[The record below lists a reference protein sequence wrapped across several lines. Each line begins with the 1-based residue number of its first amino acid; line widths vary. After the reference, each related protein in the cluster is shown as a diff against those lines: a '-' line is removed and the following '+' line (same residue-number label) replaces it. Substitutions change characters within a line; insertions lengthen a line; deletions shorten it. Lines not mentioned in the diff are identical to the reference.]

1 MFQTL
6 PGSVESFMDWPWSQ
20 IEPHY
25 RELVDRPFQEEDV
38 AGWLADWTRL
48 IDLIDERYARLYVAV
63 TLDTADARAEERYHH
78 FLDTVYP
85 NAQAADQQLRERLLA
100 SGLEPPG
107 FEVALLRM
115 RTETALFRQENLPL
129 LTEER
134 KLASRYD
141 KIVGAQTV
149 TWEGRELTLQQLRV
163 VLQTEDRTVR
173 ERAWKLAAGRQLA
186 DRDAIN
192 RLWIEFMKLRG
203 QLAENAGLPDYRAY
217 RWKQMLRLDYTPE
230 DSLEFQ
236 QAVEQAVVP
245 AATRVYEKHR
255 RRLGVDS
262 LRPWDLD
269 LDLYPVQRP
278 GLPSYGSTAGLE
290 NTAER
295 IFERVD
301 PAFGGYFRTLRSEGL
316 LDLPNRPGKAP
327 GAYCRSFR
335 TAKRPFIF
343 MNAVG
348 LAGDVRTLLHE
359 SGHAF
364 HVFETAPL
372 PYAQQR
378 NPGLEF
384 NEVASMAQ
392 ELLASPYLSK
402 DQGGFYSPEEAA
414 RFRLEHLEHI
424 LTFWPYM
431 AVVDAFQHWVYQNHN
446 LASDPA
452 RCDAT
457 WLKLWQRFL
466 PGVDWSGL
474 EAEAMTGW
482 HRKLHIHR
490 YPFYYIEYGV
500 AQLGAVQVWKN
511 ALEDQAGA
519 VASYRKALSL
529 GGTARLPELYRT
541 AGAKFAFDAGTLG
554 EAANLVE
561 ETITALEEQST

>member
-6 PGSVESFMDWPWSQ
+6 PGQVDPFMDWPWEK
-20 IEPHY
+20 IEPYY
-25 RELVDRPFQEEDV
+25 RELSDRPLQAQNV
-38 AGWLADWTRL
+38 SGWLADWTRL
-48 IDLIDERYARLYVAV
+48 IDLIGERFARLYVAV
-63 TLDTADARAEERYHH
+63 TLDTGDASAEARYHQ
-78 FLDTVYP
+78 FLDTVHP
-85 NAQAADQQLRERLLA
+85 KAQAADQQLRERLLA
-100 SGLEPPG
+100 SGLEPPR
-107 FEVALLRM
+107 FELPLLRM
-115 RTETALFRQENLPL
+115 QTEAALFREENLPL
-129 LTEER
+129 LTQER
-134 KLASRYD
+134 KLASQYD
-141 KIVGAQTV
+141 KIAGAQTV
-149 TWEGRELTLQQLRV
+149 PWEGQEITLQQLRV
-163 VLQTEDRTVR
+163 VLQSEDRDLR
-173 ERAWKLAAGRQLA
+173 ERAWRLAAARQLD
-186 DRDAIN
+186 DREAIN
-192 RLWIEFMKLRG
+192 RLWGEFMKLRG

-230 DSLEFQ
+230 DSLQFQ

-245 AATRVYEKHR
+245 AATRIYEKHR
-255 RRLGVDS
+255 RRLGVPS

-269 LDLYPVQRP
+269 LDLFPVQRP
-278 GLPSYGSTAGLE
+278 GLPSYGSVAGLE
-290 NTAER
+290 ETGER

-301 PAFGGYFRTLRSEGL
+301 PSFGAYFRTLRSEGL

-327 GAYCRSFR
+327 GAYCQGFR

-348 LAGDVRTLLHE
+348 LSGDVRTLLHE

-364 HVFETAPL
+364 HVFETSQL

-378 NPGLEF
+378 DAGREF

-392 ELLASPYLSK
+392 ELLASPYLST

-431 AVVDAFQHWVYQNHN
+431 AVVDAFQHWVYQNHD
-446 LASDPA
+446 LASNPD
-452 RCDAT
+452 RCDAA
-457 WLKLWQRFL
+457 WLELWQRFL

-474 EAEAMTGW
+474 EVEAMTGW

-511 ALEDQAGA
+511 ALEDQAGS
-519 VASYRKALSL
+519 VARYRKALSL
-529 GGTARLPELYRT
+529 GGTARLPELYRE
-541 AGAKFAFDAGTLG
+541 AGAKFAFDAETLG
-554 EAANLVE
+554 EAASLVE
-561 ETITALEEQST
+561 ETIAMLEQR